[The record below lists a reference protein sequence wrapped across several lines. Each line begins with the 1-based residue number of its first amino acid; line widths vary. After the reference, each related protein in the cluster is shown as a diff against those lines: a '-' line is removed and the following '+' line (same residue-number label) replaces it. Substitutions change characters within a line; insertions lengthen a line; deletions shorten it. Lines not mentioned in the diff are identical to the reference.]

1 MDDLV
6 VVQIGDARKH
16 LPGIAS
22 QAVVPQSMRSSCCC
36 LSERCWVDVFNDY
49 NVVVL
54 FVVSF
59 SMGSE
64 REMRKHS
71 KQMVFLWC
79 FYGRSPSK
87 WVLHDLPRTHCDVF
101 VGAASQKGP
110 VQRETPFI
118 EREHRA

>member
-59 SMGSE
+59 SGVSMGGLQANGCCMTFHVPIVMCLSE
-64 REMRKHS
+64 LHLKRARCSVKHLS
-71 KQMVFLWC
+71 SNVSTGPNTLI
-79 FYGRSPSK
+79 RP
-87 WVLHDLPRTHCDVF
+87 
-101 VGAASQKGP
+101 VGGCG
-110 VQRETPFI
+110 
-118 EREHRA
+118 